1 VRREAPSGLES
12 TVHAGEG
19 GDAPPLRYRPVTT
32 GSRLGRY
39 ELTGELGT
47 GGMATVYRAR
57 DSELR
62 REVAVKVLFAH
73 LCKKR
78 EVVARFQR
86 EARAAAALD
95 HRHILRVLDV
105 GGGPSALRPGTADD
119 DAEEMIDPPFIVL
132 ELVRGHSLR
141 AHMEQRRGPIL
152 AEVVACAGAVI
163 CEALEVAHA
172 AGIVHR
178 DIKPANIMVANGG
191 RLVLAD
197 FGVARL
203 DDDDSS
209 LVTRTGAILGTP
221 AFMSPEQAQGDS
233 VTERSDVYS
242 LGATLY
248 QLATGSMPFGGPTP
262 KMMWAIAHGEQTPP
276 LRRNPAMG
284 TALAG
289 AIEHMMTADPA
300 ARAATARAAGGALR
314 EAAAAGGIT
323 EVEQTLADYFAD
335 PEGFEAN
342 QRPVIVAHLLESAR
356 TAAATGQL
364 PRATSLAD
372 RVLGL
377 DPDNAD
383 ALALVDGMTARARSR
398 RLVTGGAVLLALAG
412 AATAA
417 YLLWPAP
424 AAALPR
430 PDAAPAD
437 AAPALDG
444 DTHVGPNIPVSQRI
458 SHKTSNPET
467 HRTAHPPAL
476 DGDTHVGP
484 SILESQRISHKT
496 SNPETHR
503 TAHPPV
509 PPTAPPIDA
518 AAGQG
523 GTAPPA
529 PPDAAPAPPPSAWL
543 TLDISPWCNAR
554 IDGVDVGRANRARRI
569 ELRPGRHEVICS
581 QGPGMGEW
589 RRTVTL
595 TPGQHLTETGSV
607 LRPVAVAIAVS
618 GGDGVRISGH
628 YHANGSHL
636 TLSPDRYRIEL
647 MKGGQATAGRWVTL
661 PRVRSCVVRDRP
673 ALDCYAPKP

>member
-1 VRREAPSGLES
+1 M
-12 TVHAGEG
+12 HAGEG

-444 DTHVGPNIPVSQRI
+444 DTHVPRRGHARRSQHPGI
-458 SHKTSNPET
+458 TADLTQNVQSGNPPDRAPSGAADRAADRRRGRPGRDRAAGAARRRPRAAAVGLADPRHLSLVQCA
-467 HRTAHPPAL
+467 HRRRRRRARQPRPP
-476 DGDTHVGP
+476 D
-484 SILESQRISHKT
+484 R
-496 SNPETHR
+496 
-503 TAHPPV
+503 
-509 PPTAPPIDA
+509 APPRPPRGHLLPG
-518 AAGQG
+518 AGHG
-523 GTAPPA
+523 RVAPHRDPDPGPA
-529 PPDAAPAPPPSAWL
+529 PHRDRQRPPPGRRRHRRLRGRRRAHLRPLPRQRQPPDAVARPLSHRVDEGRPGDCRPLGDPAAGAVLRRPRPPSAGL
-543 TLDISPWCNAR
+543 L
-554 IDGVDVGRANRARRI
+554 RAQTMTPVSRRARTPR
-569 ELRPGRHEVICS
+569 LASRSFVRFSVGWV
-581 QGPGMGEW
+581 W
-589 RRTVTL
+589 ARRL
-595 TPGQHLTETGSV
+595 HC
-607 LRPVAVAIAVS
+607 RAA
-618 GGDGVRISGH
+618 
-628 YHANGSHL
+628 
-636 TLSPDRYRIEL
+636 
-647 MKGGQATAGRWVTL
+647 
-661 PRVRSCVVRDRP
+661 
-673 ALDCYAPKP
+673 

>member
-1 VRREAPSGLES
+1 M
-12 TVHAGEG
+12 HAGEG
-19 GDAPPLRYRPVTT
+19 GDAPPLSYRPVTI

-39 ELTGELGT
+39 ELIGELGT

-57 DSELR
+57 DSQLR
-62 REVAVKVLFAH
+62 REVAVKVLFPH

-95 HRHILRVLDV
+95 HQHILRVLDV
-105 GGGPSALRPGTADD
+105 GGGPTASRPGTAGDD
-119 DAEEMIDPPFIVL
+119 TPEAMIDPPFIVL

-141 AHMEQRRGPIL
+141 EHMDQRGGPIL

-178 DIKPANIMVANGG
+178 DIKPANIMVAEGG

-221 AFMSPEQAQGDS
+221 AFMSPEQAQGDAA
-233 VTERSDVYS
+233 TERSDVYS

-284 TALAG
+284 AALAR
-289 AIEHMMTADPA
+289 AIEQMMAADPA
-300 ARAATARAAGGALR
+300 ARTADAHAARDALR
-314 EAAAAGGIT
+314 DVAAAGGIT
-323 EVEQTLADYFAD
+323 NVEKTLADYFAAPD
-335 PEGFEAN
+335 AFEAEA
-342 QRPVIVAHLLESAR
+342 RPAIVAHLLAGAR
-356 TAAATGQL
+356 AAAAAGQL
-364 PRATSLAD
+364 PRATSLVN
-372 RVLGL
+372 RILGL
-377 DPDNAD
+377 EPDNAE
-383 ALALVDGMTARARSR
+383 ALALVNNMTARARSR
-398 RLVTGGAVLLALAG
+398 RLLLGAAAVIALAG

-424 AAALPR
+424 AAAP
-430 PDAAPAD
+430 AFAD
-437 AAPALDG
+437 AAPTDAGPPDATPDAPPPPDTG
-444 DTHVGPNIPVSQRI
+444 DTPVGPNIPVSQRI

-467 HRTAHPPAL
+467 HRPA
-476 DGDTHVGP
+476 P
-484 SILESQRISHKT
+484 
-496 SNPETHR
+496 
-503 TAHPPV
+503 A
-509 PPTAPPIDA
+509 PIDA
-518 AAGQG
+518 AVA
-523 GTAPPA
+523 AVEPPL

-543 TLDISPWCNAR
+543 TLDISPWCNAS
-554 IDGVDVGRANRARRI
+554 IDGADVGRANRARPI
-569 ELRPGRHEVICS
+569 ELRPGRHEVVCS
-581 QGPGMGEW
+581 QGPGMAEW

-607 LRPVAVAIAVS
+607 LRPVAVTIAVS
-618 GGDGVRISGH
+618 GGDGVRIAGS
-628 YHANGSHL
+628 YHANGSRL
-636 TLSPDRYRIEL
+636 KLAPDRYRIEVTR
-647 MKGGQATAGRWVTL
+647 GGKVTGGRWVTL
-661 PRVRSCVVRDRP
+661 PRVSSCVVRDDP